1 MPWTRFATVPLLLIP
16 LTACDL
22 VVPTSYRLEFQL
34 IEANGPQGADPRITE
49 VVEELRKKLPFDGY
63 SLKGKF
69 SVAVK
74 PDAEFSQS
82 MGTATDGP
90 RIVYNFKGGFKTNVN
105 IEGGKERDTLR
116 LRVERGV
123 EPVLETTVGI
133 RPGQTLVLGSVP
145 RPEEATLL
153 IVVRMVEG

>member
-1 MPWTRFATVPLLLIP
+1 M
-16 LTACDL
+16 
-22 VVPTSYRLEFQL
+22 
-34 IEANGPQGADPRITE
+34 
-49 VVEELRKKLPFDGY
+49 VEELRKKLPFDGY

-105 IEGGKERDTLR
+105 IEGGEERDTLR
-116 LRVERGV
+116 LRVERGG